1 MKKYYWHFTSDKL
14 RDGRPI
20 PKRGVWLVHDGP
32 VEMCCSGLHASEHP
46 FDALQY
52 APGILL
58 HKVELREIVDIQSDK
73 IVARQRKIVA
83 THDMSEICR
92 KFARQQALSVVKNWK
107 TPAPDIVIKWLKYGK
122 EKFREAAEA
131 AAEAASWSAA
141 EAAARS
147 AAEAAAEAAWSAAE
161 AAARSAARA
170 AARSAAEAAARSAA
184 EAAAKAAAWS
194 AAEAAAK
201 KQFLF
206 LVNKE
211 FRPVTK

>member
-122 EKFREAAEA
+122 EEFR
-131 AAEAASWSAA
+131 SAA
-141 EAAARS
+141 WSAARS
-147 AAEAAAEAAWSAAE
+147 AAEAAAGAVAWAAWSAAW
-161 AAARSAARA
+161 
-170 AARSAAEAAARSAA
+170 AAEA
-184 EAAAKAAAWS
+184 